1 MAVALFSKDVEVHG
15 SAVMVVLDTYPRMII
30 EIISNQWPPKQVFKL
45 TQNEKDQS
53 FMRKITPLQRQMISK
68 LDTSGYINL
77 DVSCIYKLI
86 RHFNLL
92 PVPKQGWGNKPSI
105 HDTQEGD
112 DVERMKIYR
121 NDILHRPRGGLSEQ
135 EGKRFFQESYEMAKR
150 LDISIGSPMNGFES
164 KIKAIQCFSVD
175 RQKYVEALE
184 KCAEYQAQLQE
195 TRDTSSVDLYY
206 GNDIMMKLGSSDNQ
220 NTSGDSQCSIY
231 IRDQSLDVNAVIQKI
246 DYIKKTL
253 EEGPYNVIKLDGAES
268 GSLILHISI
277 PNSCFISQKT
287 LHDSLQS
294 FLRHFF
300 LIAEI
305 RYKTGLI
312 IVLAE
317 SDRYTADDDEQ
328 DLEFLLEKPL
338 PILKLNVNV
347 LNSAFQNEN
356 ILYKEV
362 NRFVTGMYD
371 AMDNNGVPVNGSQR
385 EVMMLTGPEKD
396 LKGHLKKPYMDALQD
411 NVIDVNTD
419 YHWRRFIMELCYGQ
433 IVKNVIPSGLLP
445 NLGVIFSNDEKR
457 YIRSLERMESS
468 QRAMVRLLEILDH
481 YDNKGKWQ
489 IFKEALIENDY
500 QWLVDFIEGDWVN
513 YEDTHTWELLI
524 NVFQNTL
531 SANIKPHEI
540 LPYLK
545 EKSVISDKDLAEV
558 EQMCKLYGENVA
570 VFQLL
575 TYLPKCKH
583 NAWYPE
589 FINILYEN
597 GYSYVVKEI
606 DRENYENLQVLG
618 PALFDSI
625 DVVKTAQ
632 RNEQYQ
638 INMEYDTKENSM
650 SDREKPEMSNIILS
664 SNERLA
670 QDEWFNL
677 HKSTMQE
684 LSIDEA
690 DKSTREKQ
698 SARSSQTQLTNTEK
712 KGKYYQN
719 LPFIPDTIVYDTRS
733 YAVVEEMAAEGYDY
747 DDDGLGQQKEPLR
760 LRSYQEELSAPGL
773 QGKNCIIVAPA
784 GSGKTHVAL
793 KIIQ

>member
-1 MAVALFSKDVEVHG
+1 
-15 SAVMVVLDTYPRMII
+15 MVVLDTYPRMIT
-30 EIISNQWPPKQVFKL
+30 EIISNQWPPKLVFKL

-135 EGKRFFQESYEMAKR
+135 EGKHFFQESYEMAKR

-184 KCAEYQAQLQE
+184 KCAEYQ
-195 TRDTSSVDLYY
+195 
-206 GNDIMMKLGSSDNQ
+206 
-220 NTSGDSQCSIY
+220 
-231 IRDQSLDVNAVIQKI
+231 
-246 DYIKKTL
+246 
-253 EEGPYNVIKLDGAES
+253 
-268 GSLILHISI
+268 
-277 PNSCFISQKT
+277 
-287 LHDSLQS
+287 
-294 FLRHFF
+294 
-300 LIAEI
+300 
-305 RYKTGLI
+305 
-312 IVLAE
+312 
-317 SDRYTADDDEQ
+317 DDDVQ

-371 AMDNNGVPVNGSQR
+371 AMDNNRVPINGSQR

-396 LKGHLKKPYMDALQD
+396 LKEHLKKPYMDALQD

-445 NLGVIFSNDEKR
+445 NLEVIFS
-457 YIRSLERMESS
+457 
-468 QRAMVRLLEILDH
+468 
-481 YDNKGKWQ
+481 
-489 IFKEALIENDY
+489 NDY

-524 NVFQNTL
+524 NVFQKTL

-589 FINILYEN
+589 FKNILYEN

-606 DRENYENLQVLG
+606 DRENYESKETETKYLNIVQ
-618 PALFDSI
+618 
-625 DVVKTAQ
+625 K
-632 RNEQYQ
+632 
-638 INMEYDTKENSM
+638 INRIAY
-650 SDREKPEMSNIILS
+650 
-664 SNERLA
+664 
-670 QDEWFNL
+670 FFY
-677 HKSTMQE
+677 
-684 LSIDEA
+684 
-690 DKSTREKQ
+690 
-698 SARSSQTQLTNTEK
+698 
-712 KGKYYQN
+712 KY
-719 LPFIPDTIVYDTRS
+719 R
-733 YAVVEEMAAEGYDY
+733 
-747 DDDGLGQQKEPLR
+747 
-760 LRSYQEELSAPGL
+760 
-773 QGKNCIIVAPA
+773 
-784 GSGKTHVAL
+784 
-793 KIIQ
+793 